1 MKEFLKKNWKI
12 ILIVVLCMLFLG
24 TCAKKNN
31 YRRKLNNE
39 YTTTASYADS
49 MNNVIKWHEAR
60 FDSVCKVNEKLR
72 NEIEGLNKEVNNLN
86 KDIDIYK
93 DQNDKLHQQKIVII
107 QENNND

>member
-1 MKEFLKKNWKI
+1 
-12 ILIVVLCMLFLG
+12 MLFLG

-39 YTTTASYADS
+39 YTTTASYVDS

-107 QENNND
+107 QEKNNE

>member
-60 FDSVCKVNEKLR
+60 FDSVCKVNNWLR
-72 NEIEGLNKEVNNLN
+72 NEIKGLNKEIENLN
-86 KDIDIYK
+86 KDIEIYR
-93 DQNDKLHQQKIVII
+93 DQNDKLHRQKIVII
-107 QENNND
+107 QEKNIE